1 MKTLRLVNGR
11 TGLEIVARCALA
23 DNLWTRGKGLLG
35 RAELPAD
42 EGILLVP
49 GASIH
54 MFGMKFPIDAVF
66 LTKDDIV
73 TDWVENL
80 AIGKT
85 HSAKNGAGK
94 AHSTLEL
101 CAGTIA
107 RVGIEIGDKIER
119 EEVKGSGQMRR
130 DNEPRA

>member
-1 MKTLRLVNGR
+1 MKMLRLVNAR
-11 TGLEIVARCALA
+11 TGREIVGQCALA
-23 DNLWTRGKGLLG
+23 NNLWTRGKGLLG
-35 RAELPAD
+35 RADLPPG

-66 LTKDDIV
+66 LTRDDVV

-85 HSAKNGAGK
+85 YSAKNGAGK

-101 CAGTIA
+101 CAGSVA
-107 RVGIEIGDKIER
+107 QLELQIGDKIER
-119 EEVKGSGQMRR
+119 QEAAGE
-130 DNEPRA
+130 

>member
-1 MKTLRLVNGR
+1 MKILRLTNAR
-11 TGLEIVARCALA
+11 TKAEIVARCALA
-23 DNLWTRGKGLLG
+23 DNFWTRGKGLLG
-35 RAELPAD
+35 RASLPAD

-80 AIGKT
+80 APGKM
-85 HSAKNGAGK
+85 HQAKAGAGK

-107 RVGIEIGDKIER
+107 RLDFQIGDQIER
-119 EEVKGSGQMRR
+119 EEVAS
-130 DNEPRA
+130 

>member
-1 MKTLRLVNGR
+1 MKTLRLLNAR

-23 DNLWTRGKGLLG
+23 DNFWTRGRGLLG
-35 RAELPAD
+35 RADLPAD

-66 LTKDDIV
+66 LTRDDIV

-80 AIGKT
+80 AVGKA
-85 HSAKNGAGK
+85 HIAKDGAGK

-101 CAGTIA
+101 RAGTIA
-107 RVGIEIGDKIER
+107 RVGLQLGDKIQR
-119 EEVKGSGQMRR
+119 EELQI
-130 DNEPRA
+130 

>member
-1 MKTLRLVNGR
+1 MKTLRLTNAR
-11 TGLEIVARCALA
+11 TQVEIVACCALA
-23 DNLWTRGKGLLG
+23 DGLWSRGKGLLG
-35 RAELPAD
+35 RVDLPQD

-66 LTKDDIV
+66 LTREDIV

-85 HSAKNGAGK
+85 YTSKNRAGK
-94 AHSTLEL
+94 PHSTLEL
-101 CAGTIA
+101 RAGTVA
-107 RVGIEIGDKIER
+107 RIGLQIGDKIER
-119 EEVKGSGQMRR
+119 EEVSPLPKADGR
-130 DNEPRA
+130 PFV

>member
-1 MKTLRLVNGR
+1 MKTLRLTCAR
-11 TGLEIVARCALA
+11 TGAEIVARCALA
-23 DNLWTRGKGLLG
+23 DGLWTRGKGLLG
-35 RAELPAD
+35 RADLPEN

-85 HSAKNGAGK
+85 YSSKNGAGK
-94 AHSTLEL
+94 PHSTLEL
-101 CAGTIA
+101 RAGTVAKI
-107 RVGIEIGDKIER
+107 GIQIGDKIER
-119 EEVKGSGQMRR
+119 EEVVS
-130 DNEPRA
+130 E